1 MLAMINKCVTEMTTC
16 YCIATKISKLLWD
29 KAEKVR
35 NELFVEGGGSK
46 RPTRSDNS
54 CSEVNMTR

>member
-1 MLAMINKCVTEMTTC
+1 MINKCVIKITTC
-16 YCIATKISKLLWD
+16 YCMTTKISTLLWD

-35 NELFVEGGGSK
+35 DKLLGGGGGSE
-46 RPTRSDNS
+46 RPTRSNNS